1 MRILLRSEIEIIES
15 NLEDHTPF
23 FDPDKTYQLGD
34 IVRKGTSLFECTKA
48 TEEGA
53 KPNFDTDFTFKCA
66 DNTTAA
72 FDSAINT
79 ISEAEGYIKIR
90 IKTKGSIFLS
100 NFECDYL
107 RVSLLDSNYLE
118 KYTRG
123 TYLSGGQYL
132 LENSGAAAYDIY
144 LENAPGKMAKIGVI
158 FCGEFKNIGI
168 TEYQGSLSIEDFSK
182 ITTDEEGRTS
192 IKIGYTRKTY
202 KSTILLPLKDLDW
215 ALKIIEANKSI
226 PSVVE
231 LSNALEC
238 LTFFGLIRNVDIS
251 FLSRDHVSLDLEC
264 EELT

>member
-1 MRILLRSEIEIIES
+1 MLLRSEIEIIES

-23 FDPDKTYQLGD
+23 FDSEKTYQLGD
-34 IVRKGTSLFECTKA
+34 IVRKDTSLFECTKA
-48 TEEGA
+48 TEEGQKA
-53 KPNFDTDFTFKCA
+53 NFDSDFSFKCA

-79 ISEAEGYIKIR
+79 ISEAQHYIKIR
-90 IKTKGSIFLS
+90 IKTTGSIFLS
-100 NFECDYL
+100 NYKCEYL
-107 RVSLLDSNYLE
+107 RVSLLDSNYIE

-123 TYLSGGQYL
+123 TFLSGGQYL
-132 LENSGAAAYDIY
+132 LENTGASVYDIY
-144 LENAPGKMAKIGVI
+144 LENPGKMARIGVI
-158 FCGEFKNIGI
+158 FCGDFKNIGI

-182 ITTDEEGRTS
+182 ITTDEEGRTN
-192 IKIGYTRKTY
+192 IKLGYTRKTY

-231 LSNALEC
+231 LSNALDC

-251 FLSRDHVSLDLEC
+251 FLNRQHVSLDLEC